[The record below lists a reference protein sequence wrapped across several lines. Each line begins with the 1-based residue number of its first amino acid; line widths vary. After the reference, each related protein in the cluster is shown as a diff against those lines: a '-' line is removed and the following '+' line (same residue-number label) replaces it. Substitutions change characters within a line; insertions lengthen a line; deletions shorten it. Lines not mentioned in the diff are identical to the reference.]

1 MAGLMLATCL
11 ATGPA
16 MAAGLLDG
24 VLGGSS
30 GTAST
35 TSAVTNTVSGLLG
48 GGGSGGGLA
57 SGITNTVGGLLGG
70 SSSSTSIGVPGVA
83 TASVSSTDS
92 GTAAQG
98 TMLNGGGSTLN
109 VGLHGVLG
117 DSSNVG
123 VTLPGTGIAAVDNLT
138 HSVTST
144 VNGLTGNGGA
154 VDQTVGGLGGL
165 DGLGL
170 GGLLG
175 GGGAG
180 TGGGGTGTRGG
191 TGANGGGGA
200 AAGGGFVNRF
210 FGGRGNELSVA
221 NLGALR
227 GIACGAREA
236 RAITGLIEGHRYDRH
251 TLGKWRRA
259 ANVQVVPVRVCPQ
272 LRASL
277 RREAA
282 TSGTM
287 RLVQSMAAADPLVNA
302 SLGRARLSAGNVL
315 AVDQARGMLTVF
327 VY

>member
-1 MAGLMLATCL
+1 
-11 ATGPA
+11 
-16 MAAGLLDG
+16 
-24 VLGGSS
+24 
-30 GTAST
+30 
-35 TSAVTNTVSGLLG
+35 
-48 GGGSGGGLA
+48 
-57 SGITNTVGGLLGG
+57 
-70 SSSSTSIGVPGVA
+70 
-83 TASVSSTDS
+83 VSSTDS

-98 TMLNGGGSTLN
+98 TVLNGGGSTLD

-117 DSSNVG
+117 DSSDVG
-123 VTLPGTGIAAVDNLT
+123 VALPGTGIAAVDNLT

-144 VNGLTGNGGA
+144 VNGLTGNGGT
-154 VDQTVGGLGGL
+154 VDTTVGSLGGL

-175 GGGAG
+175 GGTGGSGSGGAG
-180 TGGGGTGTRGG
+180 GTRGG
-191 TGANGGGGA
+191 TGAGGGSPGI
-200 AAGGGFVNRF
+200 AGGGIGNRF
-210 FGGRGNELSVA
+210 FGGGGSELSVA

-227 GIACGAREA
+227 GIACGARQA

-251 TLGKWRRA
+251 TLRA
-259 ANVQVVPVRVCPQ
+259 WQRADNVQVVPVRVCPQ
-272 LRASL
+272 LRTSL

-315 AVDQARGMLTVF
+315 AVDQARGTLTVY